1 MVFHYQ
7 IFKHIHMSKS
17 FGLVILPVVP
27 VRSEPADQSELVT
40 QLLYGETVEILESA
54 EKWLYVSLL
63 SDGYKGWVDKKMIL
77 LNFIPENSK
86 KQVLT
91 QALVACIEKNGTG
104 IFYLPGGSLV
114 PVSESG
120 SIYVGGTEFI
130 YPAGIFDLPEET
142 KQQIVVELALRFLHA
157 PYLWG
162 GKSVLGID
170 CAALVQIVYS
180 MIGIQLPRDAG
191 DQLVFGEVVDFID
204 EAIAGDVAYFENSAG
219 EIVHVGILISS
230 SEIIHASGKVK
241 VEKIDS
247 NGIISTENGMY
258 THKLRVIKR
267 LI

>member
-1 MVFHYQ
+1 
-7 IFKHIHMSKS
+7 MSNS

-27 VRSEPADQSELVT
+27 IRSEPADQSELVT
-40 QLLYGETVEILESA
+40 QLLYGETVEILENT

-77 LNFIPENSK
+77 LNSVPDNCEK
-86 KQVLT
+86 RVVT
-91 QALVACIEKNGTG
+91 QALVACVEKVGAG

-114 PVSESG
+114 SVSESR
-120 SIYVGGTEFI
+120 SVNVAGTEFI
-130 YPAGIFDLPEET
+130 YPAGIFNLPEGT
-142 KQQIVVELALRFLHA
+142 KQQIVVDLALRFLHA

-170 CAALVQIVYS
+170 CAALVQIVYL

-204 EAIAGDVAYFENSAG
+204 EATAGDVAYFENSAG

-230 SEIIHASGKVK
+230 SDIIHASGKVK

-247 NGIISTENGMY
+247 NGIISSENGMY